1 MPRPR
6 QNPPAAPAAPVR
18 RPVFASRAAAGLL
31 LAALVLA
38 FSGCSNLTRLYKR
51 ESRPGQTKVR
61 ADVVEV
67 KSQVIGSHFVVEA
80 KGDKRGPWRFLIDT
94 GSSVTLVSEEFY
106 KANAMRDTRLSSS
119 SVGVRSASGQVA
131 YLQSGNVREIQLG
144 NGGARFLNV
153 PVLLYNC
160 GELSAH
166 LGVKIDGVLGFP
178 LFRDTVFTLDYPR
191 GRMTI
196 SPARREPPAQGR
208 LIAFNNDQ
216 RTPII
221 PVQLGGETFAVL
233 IDSGSDAPL
242 MLNPVGLHP
251 RFSVEP
257 RPGAAVGTLTG
268 DRNQVIGRL
277 AGTLN
282 LGGHQFEQPLADLT
296 DQLSAIGGK
305 ILCHF
310 RVTFMPA
317 RNQMLFYRDSDTPV
331 TMGPLRSP
339 GLSFS
344 KTPAYWRVLGVVPGS
359 PAEARGVRKGDLV
372 SRINGEPV
380 SNWSLQR
387 FDAQVRHAD
396 EITFTFVRGSD
407 EAPVIIPTF
416 NLVP

>member
-1 MPRPR
+1 
-6 QNPPAAPAAPVR
+6 
-18 RPVFASRAAAGLL
+18 
-31 LAALVLA
+31 VLA
-38 FSGCSNLTRLYKR
+38 FSGCSNLSRLYKR
-51 ESRPGQTKVR
+51 ESRPGQTKVH
-61 ADVVEV
+61 ADAVEV
-67 KSQVIGSHFVVEA
+67 RSRVIGSHFMVEA
-80 KGDKRGPWRFLIDT
+80 RGDRHGPWRFLIDT

-106 KANAMRDTRLSSS
+106 KANALRDTRLSSS

-131 YLQSGNVREIQLG
+131 YLQAGSVREIQLG
-144 NGGARFLNV
+144 HGGGARFLNV

-160 GELSAH
+160 GGLSAH

-178 LFRDTVFTLDYPR
+178 LFRDTVFTLDYPG

-196 SPARREPPAQGR
+196 SPARRGPPEQGR
-208 LIAFNNDQ
+208 LIAFNNDR

-221 PVQLGGETFAVL
+221 PVRLDGETFAVL
-233 IDSGSDAPL
+233 VDSGSDAPL

-251 RFSVEP
+251 RFAVAP
-257 RPGAAVGTLTG
+257 RPGATVGTLTG
-268 DRNQVIGRL
+268 DRNQESGRL
-277 AGTLN
+277 DGTLD
-282 LGGHQFEQPLADLT
+282 LGGYQFEQPLADLT

-317 RNQMLFYRDSDTPV
+317 RNQVVFYRDSDTPV
-331 TMGPLRSP
+331 TMGPLRNP

-359 PAEARGVRKGDLV
+359 PAEERGVRKGDLV
-372 SRINGEPV
+372 SRLNGEPV

-387 FDAQVRHAD
+387 FDAQVRHAG
-396 EITFTFVRGSD
+396 EITFTFVRGSA

-416 NLVP
+416 DLVP